1 MKRLLSQQNG
11 IIGLYRNLMVCDQM
25 YVEMISENR
34 KEILDE
40 MRTRDQLRV
49 MKAMK
54 KYPSVL
60 RTEYVYALLAEQN
73 PKKAEKLMAQFR
85 QCAKSYP
92 YPSEIEGERQLM
104 ALAAA
109 KMTAQKEHT
118 NGTQTGKLIEPVPA
132 YQTPKAPSEQ
142 KDFITNSS

>member
-1 MKRLLSQQNG
+1 MRPDVCGNDLGKPKG
-11 IIGLYRNLMVCDQM
+11 DPGRNADKGSAEGHEG
-25 YVEMISENR
+25 YE
-34 KEILDE
+34 
-40 MRTRDQLRV
+40 
-49 MKAMK
+49 

-104 ALAAA
+104 VLAAA
-109 KMTAQKEHT
+109 KMTAQQEYIR
-118 NGTQTGKLIEPVPA
+118 GTKAGK
-132 YQTPKAPSEQ
+132 
-142 KDFITNSS
+142 

>member
-1 MKRLLSQQNG
+1 MKRLLAQQNG

-54 KYPSVL
+54 KYPAVL
-60 RTEYVYALLAEQN
+60 RTEYVYALLVEQN
-73 PKKAEKLMAQFR
+73 QKKAEKLMTQFR

-104 ALAAA
+104 VLAAA
-109 KMTAQKEHT
+109 RMTAQQEYIH
-118 NGTQTGKLIEPVPA
+118 GT
-132 YQTPKAPSEQ
+132 KAG
-142 KDFITNSS
+142 N

>member
-40 MRTRDQLRV
+40 MRTRDQMRV

-73 PKKAEKLMAQFR
+73 PKKAEKLMTQFR
-85 QCAKSYP
+85 QCTKSYP
-92 YPSEIEGERQLM
+92 YHIKRRFVENEVGQRFYFDFYG
-104 ALAAA
+104 AKWLAFA
-109 KMTAQKEHT
+109 
-118 NGTQTGKLIEPVPA
+118 NGPGNI
-132 YQTPKAPSEQ
+132 
-142 KDFITNSS
+142 

>member
-1 MKRLLSQQNG
+1 MKRLLAQQNG

-54 KYPSVL
+54 KYPAVL
-60 RTEYVYALLAEQN
+60 RTEYVYALLA
-73 PKKAEKLMAQFR
+73 
-85 QCAKSYP
+85 
-92 YPSEIEGERQLM
+92 
-104 ALAAA
+104 
-109 KMTAQKEHT
+109 
-118 NGTQTGKLIEPVPA
+118 
-132 YQTPKAPSEQ
+132 QTPKAPSEQ

>member
-1 MKRLLSQQNG
+1 
-11 IIGLYRNLMVCDQM
+11 MVCDQM

-40 MRTRDQLRV
+40 MRTRDQMRV

-60 RTEYVYALLAEQN
+60 RTEYVYALLVEQN

-92 YPSEIEGERQLM
+92 YHIKRRFVENEVGQRFYFDFYG
-104 ALAAA
+104 AKWLAFA
-109 KMTAQKEHT
+109 
-118 NGTQTGKLIEPVPA
+118 NGPGNI
-132 YQTPKAPSEQ
+132 
-142 KDFITNSS
+142 

>member
-40 MRTRDQLRV
+40 MRTRDQMRV

-73 PKKAEKLMAQFR
+73 PKKAETFMEQFR
-85 QCAKSYP
+85 QCTKSYP
-92 YPSEIEGERQLM
+92 YPSEIEGESQLM
-104 ALAAA
+104 ALAN
-109 KMTAQKEHT
+109 ER
-118 NGTQTGKLIEPVPA
+118 
-132 YQTPKAPSEQ
+132 
-142 KDFITNSS
+142 ITSQQE

>member
-1 MKRLLSQQNG
+1 MDQQRFDEADTLMKRLLAQQNG

-60 RTEYVYALLAEQN
+60 RTEYVYALLVEQN

-85 QCAKSYP
+85 QCSKILSL
-92 YPSEIEGERQLM
+92 PSEIEGERQLM
-104 ALAAA
+104 VLAAA
-109 KMTAQKEHT
+109 KMTAQQEYIR
-118 NGTQTGKLIEPVPA
+118 GT
-132 YQTPKAPSEQ
+132 KAG
-142 KDFITNSS
+142 N